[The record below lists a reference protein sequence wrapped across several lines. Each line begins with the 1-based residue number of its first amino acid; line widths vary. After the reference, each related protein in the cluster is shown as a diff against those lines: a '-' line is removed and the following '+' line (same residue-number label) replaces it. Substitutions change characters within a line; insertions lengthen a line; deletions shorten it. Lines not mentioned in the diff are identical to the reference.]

1 MTIDKK
7 LNGSKLTIAVGGRL
21 DTTTSP
27 ELEAQ
32 LDLAGITDLTF
43 DMKELDYVSS
53 AGLRL
58 LLKAQKQM
66 NTQGNMRLINVNDIV
81 MEVFEV
87 TGFSSILKVE

>member
-32 LDLAGITDLTF
+32 LDLNGITDLTF

-66 NTQGNMRLINVNDIV
+66 NTQGDMRLINVNDIV

>member
-7 LNGSKLTIAVGGRL
+7 LNGSKLTISVGGRL

-32 LDLAGITDLTF
+32 LDLHGITDLTF

-66 NTQGNMRLINVNDIV
+66 NTQGDMRLVNVNDIV

>member
-7 LNGSKLTIAVGGRL
+7 LNGSQLTIAVGGRL

-32 LDLAGITDLTF
+32 LDLTGITDLTF

-66 NTQGNMRLINVNDIV
+66 NTQGDMKLINVNDIV

-87 TGFSSILKVE
+87 TGFSSILKIE

>member
-32 LDLAGITDLTF
+32 LDLNGITDLTF

-66 NTQGNMRLINVNDIV
+66 NTQGDMRLVNVNDIV

-87 TGFSSILKVE
+87 TGFSSILKVK

>member
-7 LNGSKLTIAVGGRL
+7 LNGSKLTISVVGRL

-32 LDLAGITDLTF
+32 LDLNGITDLTF

-66 NTQGNMRLINVNDIV
+66 NTQGDMRLVNVNDIV

>member
-1 MTIDKK
+1 MTIDKI

-32 LDLAGITDLTF
+32 LDLNGITDLTF

-66 NTQGNMRLINVNDIV
+66 NTQGDMRLVNVNDIV

>member
-1 MTIDKK
+1 MTIDKN

-32 LDLAGITDLTF
+32 LDLNGITDLTF

-66 NTQGNMRLINVNDIV
+66 NTQGDMRLVNVNDIV

>member
-1 MTIDKK
+1 MTIDEK
-7 LNGSKLTIAVGGRL
+7 LDGSKLTISVGGRL

-32 LDLAGITDLTF
+32 LDLNGITDLTF

-66 NTQGNMRLINVNDIV
+66 NTQGDMRLVNVNDIV

>member
-1 MTIDKK
+1 
-7 LNGSKLTIAVGGRL
+7 
-21 DTTTSP
+21 
-27 ELEAQ
+27 
-32 LDLAGITDLTF
+32 
-43 DMKELDYVSS
+43 MKELDYVSS

-66 NTQGNMRLINVNDIV
+66 NTQGDMRLVNVNDIV

>member
-7 LNGSKLTIAVGGRL
+7 LNGSKLTISVGGRL

-32 LDLAGITDLTF
+32 LDLNGITDLTF

-66 NTQGNMRLINVNDIV
+66 NTQGDMRLINVNDIV

>member
-66 NTQGNMRLINVNDIV
+66 NTQGDMRLVNVNDIV

>member
-7 LNGSKLTIAVGGRL
+7 LNGDKLTVALGGRL
-21 DTTTSP
+21 DTTTAP
-27 ELEAQ
+27 ELETA
-32 LDLAGITDLTF
+32 LDLNGIKDLVF
-43 DMKELDYVSS
+43 DMKDLNYISS

-66 NTQGNMRLINVNDIV
+66 NEQGSMKLINVNDIV

-87 TGFSSILKVE
+87 TGFSTILKVE

>member
-1 MTIDKK
+1 MTIDKN

-27 ELEAQ
+27 QLEAQ
-32 LDLAGITDLTF
+32 LDLNGITDLTF

-66 NTQGNMRLINVNDIV
+66 NTQGDMRLVNVNDIV

>member
-7 LNGSKLTIAVGGRL
+7 LNGSKLTISVGGRL

-32 LDLAGITDLTF
+32 LDLNGITDLTF

-66 NTQGNMRLINVNDIV
+66 NTQGDMRLVNVNDIV

>member
-27 ELEAQ
+27 QLEAQ
-32 LDLAGITDLTF
+32 LDLNGITDLTF

-66 NTQGNMRLINVNDIV
+66 NTQGDMRLVNVNDIV

>member
-1 MTIDKK
+1 MTIDKI
-7 LNGSKLTIAVGGRL
+7 LNGSKLTISVGGRL

-32 LDLAGITDLTF
+32 LHLNGITDLTF

-66 NTQGNMRLINVNDIV
+66 NTQGDMRLVNVNDIV

>member
-32 LDLAGITDLTF
+32 LDLNGITDLTF

-66 NTQGNMRLINVNDIV
+66 NTQGDMRLVNVNDIV